1 MERRRHYWNAK
12 WGRIARRDILIFE
25 DAGRWLVE
33 AREGGEDG
41 ASRWFD
47 VGDENGAF
55 DLVRSLMS
63 DSTDWRELSA

>member
-12 WGRIARRDILIFE
+12 WGRIARRDIMIFE

-33 AREGGEDG
+33 AREGGVDG
-41 ASRWFD
+41 TSRWFD
-47 VGDENGAF
+47 VTDETSAF